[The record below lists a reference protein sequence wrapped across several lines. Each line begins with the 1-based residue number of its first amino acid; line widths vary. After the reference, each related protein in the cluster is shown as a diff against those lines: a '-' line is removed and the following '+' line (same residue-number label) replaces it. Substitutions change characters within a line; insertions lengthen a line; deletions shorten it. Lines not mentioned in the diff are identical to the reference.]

1 MSCMIWV
8 RRRRRYRPNA
18 MSIMPNSDSKNG
30 SNMSG
35 DRPESVRKITG
46 VEKPWKRYI
55 KRLMLLN

>member
-30 SNMSG
+30 SSMSG

-46 VEKPWKRYI
+46 VEKP
-55 KRLMLLN
+55 